1 MIRHAAAIAVALLL
15 TPAWLQAQNPE
26 FTVNVQSAN
35 VHKGPST
42 GSPVIGKAPRGAVLE
57 VTRDLG
63 DWLKVTWPEVPDSTG
78 YVHIT
83 SGAKARPMAGE
94 PRSGAAP
101 TYVNRPARATLV
113 PVPANANVSYAALET
128 DDSRGSL
135 YVSPRTHVMGVGGRM
150 AGTTFGYGGT
160 FRGWTR
166 NRLGLQVE
174 LSRYS
179 LTSADAFGT
188 VTSLELAPS
197 AMYSLPDR
205 VADYVWFRPF
215 VGGGVNL
222 HRASQPGFG
231 STNKVGFQAFGGGE
245 ATFASFPSLAISA
258 DLGYRSTPAPY
269 EGFDLTGVRVSV
281 AAHWYWK

>member
-15 TPAWLQAQNPE
+15 NTAWVQAQTPE
-26 FTVNVQSAN
+26 FTINVQSAN
-35 VHKGPST
+35 VYKGPST
-42 GSPVIGKAPRGAVLE
+42 GSPVIGRAPRGTVLE

-63 DWLKVTWPEVPDSTG
+63 DWLKVSWTEVPDSTG

-83 SGAKARPMAGE
+83 TGSKSRPMAAE
-94 PRSGAAP
+94 PLSGAAP
-101 TYVNRPARATLV
+101 TYVNRPARANLV
-113 PVPANANVSYAALET
+113 PVPTNASYAALET
-128 DDSRGSL
+128 DDSRGTL
-135 YVSPRTHVMGVGGRM
+135 YVTPRTHVMGLGGRM

-166 NRLGLQVE
+166 NRLGLQLE

-179 LTSADAFGT
+179 LTSPDAFGT
-188 VTSLELAPS
+188 VTSLEFAPS

-205 VADYVWFRPF
+205 VADYFWFRPY
-215 VGGGVNL
+215 VGGGVNF
-222 HRASQPGFG
+222 HRATQTNFG

-245 ATFASFPSLAISA
+245 ATFASLPSLAISA

-269 EGFDLTGVRVSV
+269 EGFDLSGVRVSV